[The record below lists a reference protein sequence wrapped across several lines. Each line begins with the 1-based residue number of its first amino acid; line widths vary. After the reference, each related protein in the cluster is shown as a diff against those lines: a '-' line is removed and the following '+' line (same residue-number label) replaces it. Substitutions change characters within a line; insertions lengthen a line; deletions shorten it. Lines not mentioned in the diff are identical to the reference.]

1 MDNKEINID
10 AAYVDMRL
18 QELVKDEDLTSYI
31 L

>member
-1 MDNKEINID
+1 MDTQEINID
-10 AAYVDMRL
+10 ADYVDMRL